1 MLVKGASAVQVK
13 NYMTKDT
20 FWHTSQIQRYLAQFF
35 EELQLLE
42 ANTSV
47 NKVNALK
54 ANPKHMQYLH
64 FIAVSANAMYC

>member
-1 MLVKGASAVQVK
+1 MLVKGAAGVQVK

-20 FWHTSQIQRYLAQFF
+20 FGIHHRSKDIWHK
-35 EELQLLE
+35 ELQLLE

-54 ANPKHMQYLH
+54 ANPKHMQYLN